1 MNEERIIFGDRIFA
15 VKCYECDLRIYKTF
29 FKILKKYKTKFI
41 DLMDEYKIPNE
52 VLINFKQGNGD
63 LTGFYYVHNQHISKR
78 VVVMDI
84 YTLPFSKL
92 KNKDIEHELI
102 NTFAHEIIH
111 NLIDSEKETLKRTQG
126 FMDLL

>member
-1 MNEERIIFGDRIFA
+1 MNEERIVFGERILA
-15 VKCYECDLRIYKTF
+15 VKCYECDLRIYKAF
-29 FKILKKYKTKFI
+29 FKILKKYKEKFI
-41 DLMDEYKIPNE
+41 DLMNEYEIPGE
-52 VLINFKQGNGD
+52 VLINFKQGDGD

-92 KNKDIEHELI
+92 KSKNLEGELT

-111 NLIDSEKETLKRTQG
+111 NLIDSERETLKRTRE
-126 FMDLL
+126 FMNSL